1 MEDYMENI
9 DLTTLD
15 DETLVEL
22 ESILEGMD
30 DVLKKKEDV
39 N

>member
-1 MEDYMENI
+1 MENI
-9 DLTTLD
+9 DLETLD

-22 ESILEGMD
+22 KSIFEGMD
-30 DVLKKKEDV
+30 DVLKEEEGM